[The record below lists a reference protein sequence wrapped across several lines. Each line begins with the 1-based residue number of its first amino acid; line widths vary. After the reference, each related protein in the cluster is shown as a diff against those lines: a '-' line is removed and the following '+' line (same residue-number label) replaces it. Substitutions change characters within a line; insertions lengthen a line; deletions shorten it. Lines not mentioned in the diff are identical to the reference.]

1 MNQSTLKKEFSQST
15 VQRMR
20 NILTNKAGDRT
31 QIQAGW
37 EKNKKDRKEGD
48 IWEENGK
55 TWTIKSGIKQSVTK
69 LDGVKKLANIPLSC
83 PKCNKHLKLNQANK
97 KMYRLHQMCL
107 DCVIERDTDMKIRG
121 EWQDYES
128 KIMNANKDATLADFE
143 NALDSW
149 MKDNDS
155 FVTEN
160 GDVESWTSADKTK
173 MYEEIKSYIEK
184 AKNTK
189 I

>member
-1 MNQSTLKKEFSQST
+1 MKESVLIKEFSKST

-20 NILTNKAGDRT
+20 NIISGNAGDKTKT
-31 QIQAGW
+31 QTGW
-37 EKNKKDRKEGD
+37 EKLNEDRKEGD
-48 IWEENGK
+48 VWEENGK

-69 LDGVKKLANIPLSC
+69 LDRVKKLAKIPLAC
-83 PKCNKHLKLNQANK
+83 PKCNKHLKLTEANK
-97 KMYRLHQMCL
+97 KMYRLHEMCL
-107 DCVIERDTDMKIRG
+107 DCVIERDTNMKIKG

-128 KIMNANKDATLADFE
+128 KIMNANKDATFNDFE
-143 NALDSW
+143 SALESW
-149 MKDNDS
+149 MEDNDS

-160 GDVESWTSADKTK
+160 GDVENWTSADKTK
-173 MYEEIKSYIEK
+173 IYEQIKSYIEK